1 LPPER
6 LHIALI
12 TKKRILRADEGRTQP
27 LRFPSIEMLVVNSK
41 QQSKTVQNGTAEFD
55 KFRRVMQF

>member
-1 LPPER
+1 LPPEG

-55 KFRRVMQF
+55 